1 MLNQHDTII
10 KVSGDEAVVHI
21 GELNIKSSIM
31 YIYEDDLP
39 LFKNRIVLKGFTKSK
54 LVDAAPSLADAL
66 SSVADTSNLFII
78 IPFINAPGR
87 TSGKGIL
94 QRISRVINNTEEGL
108 VILNGTAF
116 PDTSLFI
123 GGDEVDVACK
133 KCPRYSEDEPCPDFF
148 PSTHLVCYLNIED
161 IEDNGEEE
169 KVVILDVD
177 LDNEGGIVYEVA
189 QN

>member
-21 GELNIKSSIM
+21 GELSIKSSIM

-66 SSVADTSNLFII
+66 SSVADASNLFII

-94 QRISRVINNTEEGL
+94 QRMVRGENVGAEGL
-108 VILNGTAF
+108 VISEGTEF
-116 PDTSLFI
+116 PEVALFI
-123 GGDEVDVACK
+123 GGGEVDVACK
-133 KCPRYSEDEPCPDFF
+133 KCPRYSEDEPCPDFT
-148 PSTHLVCYLNIED
+148 PSTHLVCYLNVED
-161 IEDNGEEE
+161 IEDNEDE
-169 KVVILDVD
+169 KQVVLDVD